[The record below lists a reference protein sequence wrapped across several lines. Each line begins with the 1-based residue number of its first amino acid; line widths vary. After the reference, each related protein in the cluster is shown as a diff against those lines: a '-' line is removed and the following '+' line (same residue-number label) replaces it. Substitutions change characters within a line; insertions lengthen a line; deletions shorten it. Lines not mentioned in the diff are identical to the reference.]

1 MIAIITA
8 FVFAVSGFGDFRARA
23 ENAWPEP
30 AGITQNKWQGSSLV
44 SYQRLRFR
52 RGMWSAVFLTE
63 KDQGE
68 QWADLVTAG
77 VGYSSPQL
85 LTAVAGWLQVQFAH
99 GLLLSHPGPWS
110 GVDPL
115 ELSKTPAWRLRLQ
128 PAESP
133 GASDARPLTGV
144 AAQYCFSG
152 ITLSGVAGV
161 SRTDPGASGL
171 HRTVSEAENEG
182 IVDQKLAA
190 ARVGWGSV
198 GISFA
203 FVRQSGGSTADTCS
217 RAAADFLLETRNTSF
232 TGEVAADFDST
243 LNFVVSAGRLQSGI
257 RHALTVSRSTG
268 RWARSAG
275 EFGTSHLIGAGY
287 GLKWH
292 VAQGVTLDAGALVLD
307 KQEEDTFKAGFQF
320 TERIQSRTSLSQR
333 LKLTTTEQENTIR
346 AQVTASWSPYAD
358 LTLSFKVPAAFYRS
372 KSNPDENGAGVEVRL
387 KHSPVPCLEVTVS
400 AAAGSTDG
408 WNSRVYAY
416 SLSFPGEFGSKA
428 LYNSSVLLQTQV
440 SAHISNAATL
450 RVKAGWFNMQGADL
464 IGSGSSETQGS
475 SRTTAGLQLDWEF

>member
-8 FVFAVSGFGDFRARA
+8 FVLTVSGFGDFRARA

-30 AGITQNKWQGSSLV
+30 AGIKQNKWQGSSLV
-44 SYQRLRFR
+44 SYQRLRFH
-52 RGMWSAVFLTE
+52 RGMWSAVFITE

-68 QWADLVTAG
+68 KWADLVTVG
-77 VGYSSPQL
+77 VGYSNMQL
-85 LTAVAGWLQVQFAH
+85 FKAATGWLQVQFAH

-110 GVDPL
+110 GGDPL

-133 GASDARPLTGV
+133 SASDARPLTGAV
-144 AAQYCFSG
+144 AQYCFNG

-161 SRTDPGASGL
+161 SRTDPGTSGL

-190 ARVGWGSV
+190 VRVGWGSV
-198 GISFA
+198 GVSFA

-217 RAAADFLLETRNTSF
+217 RAAADFVFETHNTLF

-243 LNFVVSAGRLQSGI
+243 LNFVVSAGAFQSGI
-257 RHALTVSRSTG
+257 RHAITVSRYTDS
-268 RWARSAG
+268 WVRSAG

-287 GLKWH
+287 GLRWH
-292 VAQGVTLDAGALVLD
+292 AAQGVTLDAGALVLD
-307 KQEEDTFKAGFQF
+307 KEEDDIFKAGFQL
-320 TERIQSRTSLSQR
+320 TERIQSRTSLTQR
-333 LKLTTTEQENTIR
+333 LKVTATEQENTVR
-346 AQVTASWSPYAD
+346 AQVTASWSPYSD
-358 LTLSFKVPAAFYRS
+358 FTLSLKVPAAFYRS
-372 KSNPDENGAGVEVRL
+372 RSNPDENGAGVEVRL
-387 KHSPVPCLEVTVS
+387 KHSPVPALDVTVS
-400 AAAGSTDG
+400 AAASSTNG

-440 SAHISNAATL
+440 SAHISNTATL
-450 RVKAGWFNMQGADL
+450 RAKAGWFNMQGADL

-475 SRTTAGLQLDWEF
+475 SRTTAGMQLDWEF